1 MRYNI
6 FVVFYLIKSIF
17 QVFSSF
23 LIHWYAGGFRAVIFA
38 LGSSL
43 RAIDRTVLLRET
55 AANFFLFRPEESAV
69 HYAAAI
75 TKKTLRIVLALT
87 LYFIVAATFFSI
99 YIIWAAIPPYL
110 VYKTVYSR

>member
-1 MRYNI
+1 MRYNV

-23 LIHWYAGGFRAVIFA
+23 LIHWYAGGLRSIIFA

-43 RAIDRTVLLRET
+43 RAIDQTALLRET
-55 AANFFLFRPEESAV
+55 AANFFLFRPEESSVDYAV
-69 HYAAAI
+69 AI
-75 TKKTLRIVLALT
+75 AKKMLRIVLVLV
-87 LYFIVAATFFSI
+87 LYFVVAATFFSV

-110 VYKTVYSR
+110 VYKIVYFR